1 MFFWTELEAPHFST
15 HHKIRIIFRFI
26 WAELEASGGTLFFA
40 ASKEVVFA
48 AGGRLPT
55 SRNKCIKTSPTL
67 CTMFL

>member
-1 MFFWTELEAPHFST
+1 MFFWT
-15 HHKIRIIFRFI
+15 
-26 WAELEASGGTLFFA
+26 ELEASGGTLFFA